1 MNGIQTLRECSEKT
15 DKKYIVYKIKNLQYN
30 DIPPV
35 ASKQFEIFGL
45 TAGNHANSHLI
56 ELIEKIE
63 DRK

>member
-30 DIPPV
+30 DIPPA

-56 ELIEKIE
+56 E
-63 DRK
+63 